1 MVAALFEGD
10 INYAV
15 TVFGKP
21 RSLEAVTVP
30 NNYSLP
36 NDVINCVDVDFV
48 FYPNVELFRVFRFGR
63 GSSNLVL
70 FSLQTHASSLKSGR
84 PKTFIG
90 AGIFARAGVD
100 PEALVKALRDLLK
113 GAQKAL
119 LKDDKFIVEGIG
131 VQEKRLLTIPESID
145 LVRLPR
151 AAWFS
156 ADHAQTSKHT
166 FIEPTN
172 TGVSTPEQFFERV
185 LSFPYAFGGNT
196 FFCQDE
202 RIINDCRA
210 RNDEFDVM
218 SSTAVFERATHV
230 FADLYNKQNQ
240 IINELKI
247 KKREIAAF
255 KKDLKLDNV
264 DDQKIQ
270 NPVKRN
276 TFHFQQNTKLNNEK
290 NYQYHDAVLQKTNHL
305 GQHRYYTS
313 QAAWLPYLKTFVI
326 VVLIFVFFAIAYLVV
341 NQLVHGNVFENLN
354 K

>member
-70 FSLQTHASSLKSGR
+70 FSLQTHAFSLKSGR

-100 PEALVKALRDLLK
+100 PKALVKALRDLLA

-119 LKDDKFIVEGIG
+119 LKNDRFIVEGIG
-131 VQEKRLLTIPESID
+131 PQEKRLLTIPESTD
-145 LVRLPR
+145 LVRSPQ

-156 ADHAQTSKHT
+156 VSPTQTLKHLC
-166 FIEPTN
+166 IEPST
-172 TGVSTPEQFFERV
+172 TGIDTPEQFFERV
-185 LSFPYAFGGNT
+185 LSFPYAFGSNT
-196 FFCQDE
+196 FFCKDE
-202 RIINDCRA
+202 RVINDCRA
-210 RNDEFDVM
+210 RSDEFDVM
-218 SSTAVFERATHV
+218 SSTAVFERATHFFV
-230 FADLYNKQNQ
+230 DLYNKQNQ
-240 IINELKI
+240 IIGELKI
-247 KKREIAAF
+247 KNREILELR
-255 KKDLKLDNV
+255 KNLKLNNV
-264 DDQKIQ
+264 DDQKVLNQ
-270 NPVKRN
+270 VENNPL
-276 TFHFQQNTKLNNEK
+276 HLQQNKRLNTYK
-290 NYQYHDAVLQKTNHL
+290 NNQYDEDLQQKNRHL
-305 GQHRYYTS
+305 S
-313 QAAWLPYLKTFVI
+313 QPSNSFSTPVWLPYVKTLIIVI
-326 VVLIFVFFAIAYLVV
+326 LIFVFFAFAYLVV
-341 NQLVHGNVFENLN
+341 NQLVHGNVF
-354 K
+354 